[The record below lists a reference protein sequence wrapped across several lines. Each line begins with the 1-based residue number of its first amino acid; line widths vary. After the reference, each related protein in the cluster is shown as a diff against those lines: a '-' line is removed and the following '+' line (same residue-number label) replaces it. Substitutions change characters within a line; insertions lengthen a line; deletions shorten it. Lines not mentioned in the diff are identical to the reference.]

1 MPHSNSESGRTF
13 NLENQT
19 KGIIRVNLIFLSLEF
34 LTLRRAPHPNSHPNF
49 PLNSEYSS
57 RKWHLYCTH
66 HAPCTRAIKDQ
77 DYCTLFAMVWYNIP
91 ISLSLLFA
99 SGSLLIPSCHPFKC
113 NLDPEKNTLNAALR
127 LPRAHAMN
135 CTVNIYP
142 PLSPPQM
149 RIYKYTSTG
158 GFHLQP
164 IHKRKHNSNKTDTH
178 PRNLLPSIR
187 TPLRT

>member
-1 MPHSNSESGRTF
+1 MSTGTSAES
-13 NLENQT
+13 
-19 KGIIRVNLIFLSLEF
+19 S
-34 LTLRRAPHPNSHPNF
+34 
-49 PLNSEYSS
+49 
-57 RKWHLYCTH
+57 TH
-66 HAPCTRAIKDQ
+66 HAPCTRAVKDQ
-77 DYCTLFAMVWYNIP
+77 DYCILFAMVWYNIP

-99 SGSLLIPSCHPFKC
+99 SGSLLIPSCHSFKC

-127 LPRAHAMN
+127 LPRAHATN

-142 PLSPPQM
+142 PLSPTQM

-164 IHKRKHNSNKTDTH
+164 IHKRKHNSNKTHTH

-187 TPLRT
+187 TPLRARWIGRTPRCRCRSRSRSCPADLQCLSHTR